1 MLKLKNIWTKYKN
14 IENIGPSARGN
25 VYRAK
30 YNNEYF
36 AIKEIKKINSDKK
49 KLLREI
55 EIMKKMNC
63 DNSVKLI
70 ESVETEESFYI
81 ISELCFSNLAE
92 YLNKRKKAFSIE
104 EIKELLI
111 DLNKGLKVMYE
122 NKIIHG
128 NIKPSNILLS
138 LNKNNVNKICFKISD
153 FGLSKLYEKIF

>member
-1 MLKLKNIWTKYKN
+1 MSKINIWEKYQKLG
-14 IENIGPSARGN
+14 IIGSGAFGD

-36 AIKEIKKINSDKK
+36 AIKEIKKIKSDKIK
-49 KLLREI
+49 FLKEI
-55 EIMKKMNC
+55 EVMRQMDC

-81 ISELCFSNLAE
+81 ISELCYLTLAE
-92 YLNKRKKAFSIE
+92 YLNMKKKAFSVE
-104 EIKELLI
+104 ELKEFLI

-128 NIKPSNILLS
+128 DIKSSNILLS
-138 LNKNNVNKICFKISD
+138 LNKNNVNKVCFKG
-153 FGLSKLYEKIF
+153 FWFK

>member
-1 MLKLKNIWTKYKN
+1 MLKLKNIWAKYKN
-14 IENIGPSARGN
+14 IENIGPSAFGN

-55 EIMKKMNC
+55 EIMKKMEC

-92 YLNKRKKAFSIE
+92 YLNKRKKTFSIE

-111 DLNKGLKVMYE
+111 DLNKGLKVMYK

-128 NIKPSNILLS
+128 DIKLQIFYYHQI
-138 LNKNNVNKICFKISD
+138 KIM
-153 FGLSKLYEKIF
+153 